1 MYVCEAFL
9 FLLKKGFWLISDGEW
24 YAYVNFYSAIA
35 AQRALKAFGQ
45 SLIIQGQRCHI
56 VHKKRD
62 LKIKDRL
69 LYINQCEDL
78 ANYYLGFNHWQS
90 QILYHQKESENH
102 QGDKLTYATA
112 VKLVFDGQEGESI
125 SVEGVGLSQIE
136 YSGPEEK
143 MHKLA
148 MGQKS
153 SKNAAVVNAFAKTV
167 LVLVYNPNQ
176 PVKATIK
183 IDHQVT
189 DPFYYNAIWSE
200 DKPIVENVNELDQ
213 EPDLEK

>member
-1 MYVCEAFL
+1 M
-9 FLLKKGFWLISDGEW
+9 ISDGEW

-102 QGDKLTYATA
+102 LGDKLTYATA
-112 VKLVFDGQEGESI
+112 VKLVFDGQEGGESI

-136 YSGPEEK
+136 YSGRPEEK

-148 MGQKS
+148 MGQKA

-167 LVLVYNPNQ
+167 LILVHNPSK

-183 IDHQVT
+183 IDHQVA
-189 DPFYYNAIWSE
+189 DPFYYNAIWCST
-200 DKPIVENVNELDQ
+200 DKPILENVNELDQ

>member
-1 MYVCEAFL
+1 MVVQI
-9 FLLKKGFWLISDGEW
+9 GFWSLPDDGECMY

-45 SLIIQGQRCHI
+45 GLIIDGQRCRI

-62 LKIKDRL
+62 LKFKDRL

-102 QGDKLTYATA
+102 LGDKLTYATA
-112 VKLVFDGQEGESI
+112 VKLVFDGQEGGESI

-136 YSGPEEK
+136 YSGRPEEK

-148 MGQKS
+148 MGQKA